1 MMKTNKYIIVLIS
14 TALFSL
20 TGCTDWLEQE
30 PMSQVTTAVYFKNA
44 EQFQNAANKLADE
57 CYGFGRNFTS
67 NESFSIF
74 FDYGTD
80 LIGRSSDEISGLN
93 GAPTSES
100 YYEKSYKALRNI
112 NNLLDQSKNYTGT
125 ENIDQPVGQALFYRA
140 FWHFFLLKRY
150 GGITLATYA
159 PETNSDMILA
169 PRNSRYEVV
178 QQILDDLDEAISRL
192 KNTTKSSTGNNGQ
205 VTIEAANALK
215 ARVCLFEGTWE
226 KYNGRGNADETN
238 GDGIQSG
245 AGTVIP
251 DNYPSIESLLT
262 MAKECSGK
270 FVEGGEYGNEYAVWM
285 PDEEL
290 SGYENQA
297 AYYYFILEDAAS
309 NPYGLDKSSN
319 DEAIFRLIFDYD
331 KNKKSGQNLSHT
343 APVSGTRKLMDMFLC
358 KDGLPVHKSKLFN
371 GYKGLNTEFENR
383 DSRMTALF
391 KRVDYCYWGYAGSG
405 KGNPSDYT
413 TTPDLGNG
421 GIGYIPK
428 LSAYSAND
436 IAYEGRKFVVSNYYI
451 LSYIIDVIYCYT
463 ERYCIFSINQLIDIY
478 SVGKLLSF
486 CPLVCIFALY
496 DMVKGIYLL

>member
-1 MMKTNKYIIVLIS
+1 MKTNKYIIVLIS

-331 KNKKSGQNLSHT
+331 KTKSLD
-343 APVSGTRKLMDMFLC
+343 RIFLIR
-358 KDGLPVHKSKLFN
+358 H
-371 GYKGLNTEFENR
+371 
-383 DSRMTALF
+383 
-391 KRVDYCYWGYAGSG
+391 
-405 KGNPSDYT
+405 
-413 TTPDLGNG
+413 
-421 GIGYIPK
+421 
-428 LSAYSAND
+428 
-436 IAYEGRKFVVSNYYI
+436 
-451 LSYIIDVIYCYT
+451 
-463 ERYCIFSINQLIDIY
+463 Q
-478 SVGKLLSF
+478 
-486 CPLVCIFALY
+486 
-496 DMVKGIYLL
+496 